1 MLLVILYWLHVLV
14 MIFWIYCVKYIT
26 IFKNYKLTVFFPQ
39 LLFVILLF
47 PSFISVAVICHIPLK
62 ICDYFLWLSFFFVFS
77 SLVMM
82 CSGVVLLVLILLGVH
97 RDFWNWVNISPILEN
112 LLLWHSLFLSFGTPV
127 THVKL
132 STVSHV
138 FFILF
143 SVLSVVFFLSVL
155 TVLYWILTH

>member
-26 IFKNYKLTVFFPQ
+26 IFKNYKLKDFFPYYS
-39 LLFVILLF
+39 LSSYCFLA
-47 PSFISVAVICHIPLK
+47 FISLAVSCHIPLK
-62 ICDYFLWLSFFFVFS
+62 IREYFLWLSFFFVFS

-82 CSGVVLLVLILLGVH
+82 CSGVVLLVFILLCVH

-112 LLLWHSLFLSFGTPV
+112 LLLYVAFSLLAFWDTSYTY
-127 THVKL
+127 VKL

-143 SVLSVVFFLSVL
+143 SVLSIVFFLSVL
-155 TVLYWILTH
+155 FYVEF